1 MKRPALLL
9 ALLLTTVGSSPGC
22 SWIFVQP
29 LPGRYERGDFS
40 NCTTSVA
47 APLADTLFTLASAGS
62 SIYVASQDNVTNK
75 GWTVV
80 TLGLLGAGVLL
91 SSAIYG
97 YRRTG
102 ECRTAKE
109 EADDRPSRRSPAQ
122 KPDAPRFGD

>member
-9 ALLLTTVGSSPGC
+9 ALLLTTGSSSSGC
-22 SWIFVQP
+22 SWSFVQP
-29 LPGRYERGDFS
+29 LPSRYERGDFS

-47 APLADTLFTLASAGS
+47 APLADTLFSLTSVGS

-75 GWTVV
+75 GWAVV
-80 TLGLLGAGVLL
+80 SLGLIGGGVLL

-102 ECRTAKE
+102 ECRAAGE
-109 EADDRPSRRSPAQ
+109 EANDRPSRRSPAQ
-122 KPDAPRFGD
+122 KADAPRFGE